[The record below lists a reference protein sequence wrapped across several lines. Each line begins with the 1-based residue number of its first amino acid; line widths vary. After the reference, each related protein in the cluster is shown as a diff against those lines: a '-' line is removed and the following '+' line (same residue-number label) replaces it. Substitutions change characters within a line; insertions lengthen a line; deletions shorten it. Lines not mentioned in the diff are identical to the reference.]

1 MVASMRVGY
10 EAGSSASSR
19 PRAIFRSPAP
29 GRSAVRA
36 SLPPGTPRS
45 RSWRMP
51 CRCHRLDNVCV
62 SQASAAV
69 DRVAVVYRRVT
80 GASGWPLAAGALC
93 GMLATIE
100 VALGGRASGS
110 PSTTLLLSLAATV
123 PLALA
128 RTSVLTAA
136 VTITAATLL
145 TLALDQRLTGAG
157 VIAQVAVVY
166 LLGRRRSGWVTG
178 AVLLPLAVGV
188 IAYIVVAPSGGG
200 VNGSVVPVALLS
212 LTVIAAGLGVASR
225 ARGATAAL
233 TATRQA
239 IADTLL
245 EHAARGE
252 RARIARELHD
262 VVAHH
267 ISMIS
272 VQAEIAR
279 LTTPGMP
286 TEGARRL
293 AAIGDT
299 ARTALTEMQRLL
311 DVLRSDAGT
320 EPTRTPQPGL
330 DQLNELIDEARDA
343 GLQLSAYRIIQEAL
357 TNARRHAPGAAV
369 DVELLYAGEALHL
382 RVRDNGPGP
391 PDGATA
397 AGHGL
402 LGMRERAAMVGGTL
416 STGRARTGGFL
427 VQATLPMAEPAA

>member
-1 MVASMRVGY
+1 
-10 EAGSSASSR
+10 
-19 PRAIFRSPAP
+19 
-29 GRSAVRA
+29 
-36 SLPPGTPRS
+36 
-45 RSWRMP
+45 
-51 CRCHRLDNVCV
+51 
-62 SQASAAV
+62 
-69 DRVAVVYRRVT
+69 
-80 GASGWPLAAGALC
+80 
-93 GMLATIE
+93 
-100 VALGGRASGS
+100 
-110 PSTTLLLSLAATV
+110 
-123 PLALA
+123 
-128 RTSVLTAA
+128 
-136 VTITAATLL
+136 
-145 TLALDQRLTGAG
+145 

-178 AVLLPLAVGV
+178 AVLLPFVAGM
-188 IAYIVVAPSGGG
+188 IAYTVVAPSAGG

-212 LTVIAAGLGVASR
+212 LTILAAGLGVGSR
-225 ARGATAAL
+225 ARGQTAAL

-239 IADTLL
+239 MADTLL

-286 TEGARRL
+286 TEGAKRL

-311 DVLRSDAGT
+311 DVLRSDAAT
-320 EPTRTPQPGL
+320 EPTRQPQPGL
-330 DQLNELIDEARDA
+330 DQLNELIDQARDA
-343 GLQLSAYRIIQEAL
+343 GGASTRLIVRGRVVSLDAGLELSAYRIIQEAL

-369 DVELLYAGEALHL
+369 DVELLYTGDALHL

-391 PDGATA
+391 PDGDT

-427 VQATLPMAEPAA
+427 VEATLPMAEPAA

>member
-1 MVASMRVGY
+1 M
-10 EAGSSASSR
+10 
-19 PRAIFRSPAP
+19 
-29 GRSAVRA
+29 
-36 SLPPGTPRS
+36 
-45 RSWRMP
+45 
-51 CRCHRLDNVCV
+51 
-62 SQASAAV
+62 
-69 DRVAVVYRRVT
+69 
-80 GASGWPLAAGALC
+80 
-93 GMLATIE
+93 
-100 VALGGRASGS
+100 
-110 PSTTLLLSLAATV
+110 
-123 PLALA
+123 
-128 RTSVLTAA
+128 
-136 VTITAATLL
+136 
-145 TLALDQRLTGAG
+145 
-157 VIAQVAVVY
+157 
-166 LLGRRRSGWVTG
+166 
-178 AVLLPLAVGV
+178 
-188 IAYIVVAPSGGG
+188 
-200 VNGSVVPVALLS
+200 
-212 LTVIAAGLGVASR
+212 
-225 ARGATAAL
+225 
-233 TATRQA
+233 
-239 IADTLL
+239 ADTLL

-286 TEGARRL
+286 TEGAKRL

-311 DVLRSDAGT
+311 DVLRSDAAT
-320 EPTRTPQPGL
+320 EPTRKPQPGL

-343 GLQLSAYRIIQEAL
+343 GGASTRLIVRGRVVSLDAGLELSAYRIIQEAL

-369 DVELLYAGEALHL
+369 DVELLYTGDALHL

-427 VQATLPMAEPAA
+427 VEATLPIAEPAA

>member
-1 MVASMRVGY
+1 MVRV
-10 EAGSSASSR
+10 SK
-19 PRAIFRSPAP
+19 
-29 GRSAVRA
+29 
-36 SLPPGTPRS
+36 
-45 RSWRMP
+45 
-51 CRCHRLDNVCV
+51 
-62 SQASAAV
+62 ASAAV
-69 DRVAVVYRRVT
+69 DRAAVVYRRVT

-100 VALGGRASGS
+100 VALRGRASGS

-123 PLALA
+123 PLAFA

-178 AVLLPLAVGV
+178 AVLLPFVVGV
-188 IAYIVVAPSGGG
+188 ISYAVVAPSGGG
-200 VNGSVVPVALLS
+200 VVPVAVLS
-212 LTVIAAGLGVASR
+212 LTVIAAGLGAASR
-225 ARGATAAL
+225 ARGQTAAL

-239 IADTLL
+239 MADTLL

-286 TEGARRL
+286 TEGAKRL

-311 DVLRSDAGT
+311 DVLRSDAAT
-320 EPTRTPQPGL
+320 EPTRKPQPGL
-330 DQLNELIDEARDA
+330 DQLNELIDEARDAGGASTRLIVRGRVGSLDA

-369 DVELLYAGEALHL
+369 DVELLYTGEALHL

-391 PDGATA
+391 PDGAVA

-427 VQATLPMAEPAA
+427 VEATLPMAEPAA

>member
-1 MVASMRVGY
+1 MVR
-10 EAGSSASSR
+10 
-19 PRAIFRSPAP
+19 
-29 GRSAVRA
+29 
-36 SLPPGTPRS
+36 
-45 RSWRMP
+45 
-51 CRCHRLDNVCV
+51 V

-100 VALGGRASGS
+100 VALGGRTSES

-178 AVLLPLAVGV
+178 AVLLPFVVGL
-188 IAYIVVAPSGGG
+188 IAYIVVVPSGGG
-200 VNGSVVPVALLS
+200 VNGSVPVALLS

-225 ARGATAAL
+225 ARGQTAAL

-239 IADTLL
+239 MADTLL

-286 TEGARRL
+286 TEGAKRL

-320 EPTRTPQPGL
+320 EPTRKPQPGL
-330 DQLNELIDEARDA
+330 DQLNELIDEARDAGGASTRLIVRGRVVPLDA

-369 DVELLYAGEALHL
+369 DVELLYTGEALHV

-391 PDGATA
+391 PDGAMA
-397 AGHGL
+397 GGHGL

-427 VQATLPMAEPAA
+427 VEATLPIAEPAA

>member
-1 MVASMRVGY
+1 M
-10 EAGSSASSR
+10 
-19 PRAIFRSPAP
+19 PR
-29 GRSAVRA
+29 
-36 SLPPGTPRS
+36 
-45 RSWRMP
+45 W
-51 CRCHRLDNVCV
+51 CHRLDNARV
-62 SQASAAV
+62 SQASAVV

-123 PLALA
+123 PLAFA

-166 LLGRRRSGWVTG
+166 LLGRRRSRWVTG
-178 AVLLPLAVGV
+178 AVLLPLVVGV
-188 IAYIVVAPSGGG
+188 ISYTVVAPSGGG
-200 VNGSVVPVALLS
+200 VNRSVVSVALLS
-212 LTVIAAGLGVASR
+212 LTIIAAGLGVGSR
-225 ARGATAAL
+225 ARGQTAAL
-233 TATRQA
+233 TASRQA

-252 RARIARELHD
+252 RTRIARELHD

-286 TEGARRL
+286 AEGAKRL

-311 DVLRSDAGT
+311 DVLRSDAAT
-320 EPTRTPQPGL
+320 EPTRKP
-330 DQLNELIDEARDA
+330 
-343 GLQLSAYRIIQEAL
+343 
-357 TNARRHAPGAAV
+357 
-369 DVELLYAGEALHL
+369 
-382 RVRDNGPGP
+382 
-391 PDGATA
+391 
-397 AGHGL
+397 
-402 LGMRERAAMVGGTL
+402 
-416 STGRARTGGFL
+416 
-427 VQATLPMAEPAA
+427 

>member
-1 MVASMRVGY
+1 
-10 EAGSSASSR
+10 
-19 PRAIFRSPAP
+19 
-29 GRSAVRA
+29 
-36 SLPPGTPRS
+36 
-45 RSWRMP
+45 
-51 CRCHRLDNVCV
+51 
-62 SQASAAV
+62 
-69 DRVAVVYRRVT
+69 
-80 GASGWPLAAGALC
+80 
-93 GMLATIE
+93 
-100 VALGGRASGS
+100 
-110 PSTTLLLSLAATV
+110 V
-123 PLALA
+123 PLAFA

-178 AVLLPLAVGV
+178 AVLLPFVVGV
-188 IAYIVVAPSGGG
+188 ISYAVVAPSGGG

-212 LTVIAAGLGVASR
+212 LTVIAAGLGVVSR
-225 ARGATAAL
+225 ARGETAAL
-233 TATRQA
+233 TATRRA
-239 IADTLL
+239 MADTLL

-286 TEGARRL
+286 TEGAKRL

-320 EPTRTPQPGL
+320 EPTRKPQPGL

-343 GLQLSAYRIIQEAL
+343 GGASTRLIVRGRVVSLDAGLELSAYRIIQEAL

-369 DVELLYAGEALHL
+369 DVELLYTGDALHL

-427 VQATLPMAEPAA
+427 VEATLPMPGPAA

>member
-1 MVASMRVGY
+1 M
-10 EAGSSASSR
+10 
-19 PRAIFRSPAP
+19 
-29 GRSAVRA
+29 
-36 SLPPGTPRS
+36 
-45 RSWRMP
+45 
-51 CRCHRLDNVCV
+51 

-100 VALGGRASGS
+100 VALRGRASGS

-123 PLALA
+123 PLAFA

-157 VIAQVAVVY
+157 MIAQVTVVY
-166 LLGRRRSGWVTG
+166 LLARRRSGWVTS
-178 AVLLPLAVGV
+178 AVLLPFVVGL
-188 IAYIVVAPSGGG
+188 ISYTVVAPSGGG
-200 VNGSVVPVALLS
+200 VNGSVVSVALPS

-225 ARGATAAL
+225 ARGETAAL

-286 TEGARRL
+286 TEGAK
-293 AAIGDT
+293 
-299 ARTALTEMQRLL
+299 
-311 DVLRSDAGT
+311 
-320 EPTRTPQPGL
+320 
-330 DQLNELIDEARDA
+330 
-343 GLQLSAYRIIQEAL
+343 
-357 TNARRHAPGAAV
+357 
-369 DVELLYAGEALHL
+369 
-382 RVRDNGPGP
+382 
-391 PDGATA
+391 
-397 AGHGL
+397 
-402 LGMRERAAMVGGTL
+402 
-416 STGRARTGGFL
+416 
-427 VQATLPMAEPAA
+427 

>member
-1 MVASMRVGY
+1 MVR
-10 EAGSSASSR
+10 
-19 PRAIFRSPAP
+19 
-29 GRSAVRA
+29 
-36 SLPPGTPRS
+36 
-45 RSWRMP
+45 
-51 CRCHRLDNVCV
+51 V

-100 VALGGRASGS
+100 VALRGRASGS

-178 AVLLPLAVGV
+178 AVLLPFVVGL

-200 VNGSVVPVALLS
+200 VNGSVPVALLS
-212 LTVIAAGLGVASR
+212 LTVIAAGLGVVSR
-225 ARGATAAL
+225 ARGETAAL
-233 TATRQA
+233 TATRRA
-239 IADTLL
+239 MADTLL

-320 EPTRTPQPGL
+320 EPTRKPQPGL
-330 DQLNELIDEARDA
+330 DQLNELIDEARDAGGASTRLIVRGRVVSLDA

-369 DVELLYAGEALHL
+369 DVELLYAGDALHV

-391 PDGATA
+391 PDGAMA
-397 AGHGL
+397 GGHGL

-427 VQATLPMAEPAA
+427 VEATLPMPGPAA

>member
-1 MVASMRVGY
+1 MVR
-10 EAGSSASSR
+10 
-19 PRAIFRSPAP
+19 
-29 GRSAVRA
+29 
-36 SLPPGTPRS
+36 
-45 RSWRMP
+45 
-51 CRCHRLDNVCV
+51 V

-100 VALGGRASGS
+100 VALRGRASGS

-178 AVLLPLAVGV
+178 AVLLPLVVGV
-188 IAYIVVAPSGGG
+188 ISYTVVGPSGG
-200 VNGSVVPVALLS
+200 VNGSVVPVAVLS

-225 ARGATAAL
+225 ARKETAAR

-272 VQAEIAR
+272 VQAEIA
-279 LTTPGMP
+279 
-286 TEGARRL
+286 
-293 AAIGDT
+293 
-299 ARTALTEMQRLL
+299 
-311 DVLRSDAGT
+311 
-320 EPTRTPQPGL
+320 
-330 DQLNELIDEARDA
+330 
-343 GLQLSAYRIIQEAL
+343 
-357 TNARRHAPGAAV
+357 
-369 DVELLYAGEALHL
+369 
-382 RVRDNGPGP
+382 
-391 PDGATA
+391 
-397 AGHGL
+397 
-402 LGMRERAAMVGGTL
+402 
-416 STGRARTGGFL
+416 
-427 VQATLPMAEPAA
+427 

>member
-1 MVASMRVGY
+1 M
-10 EAGSSASSR
+10 
-19 PRAIFRSPAP
+19 
-29 GRSAVRA
+29 
-36 SLPPGTPRS
+36 
-45 RSWRMP
+45 MP
-51 CRCHRLDNVCV
+51 CRCHRLDNGRV

-69 DRVAVVYRRVT
+69 DRVTVVYRRVT

-100 VALGGRASGS
+100 VALRGRASGS

-123 PLALA
+123 PLAFA

-157 VIAQVAVVY
+157 VVAQVAVVY
-166 LLGRRRSGWVTG
+166 LLGRRRSWWVTG
-178 AVLLPLAVGV
+178 AVLLPLVVGV
-188 IAYIVVAPSGGG
+188 TSYAGVASSGSG
-200 VNGSVVPVALLS
+200 VNGSVVPAALLS
-212 LTVIAAGLGVASR
+212 LTVIAAGLGVVSR
-225 ARGATAAL
+225 ARGQTAAL

-239 IADTLL
+239 MADTLL

-286 TEGARRL
+286 TEGATRL

-320 EPTRTPQPGL
+320 EPTRKPQPGL
-330 DQLNELIDEARDA
+330 DQLNELIDEARDAGGASTRLIVRGRVVPLDA

-369 DVELLYAGEALHL
+369 DVELLYTGDALHL

-391 PDGATA
+391 PDGVTA

-427 VQATLPMAEPAA
+427 VEATLPMPEPAP